1 MDMERYGRVHID
13 NGLQPNPFMESH
25 TDVDEDV
32 IQARNRTEGT
42 WLHWAAGESD
52 LTAA

>member
-25 TDVDEDV
+25 TERD
-32 IQARNRTEGT
+32 
-42 WLHWAAGESD
+42 GETYVV
-52 LTAA
+52 LFGIKNEFMYYHKANLLL